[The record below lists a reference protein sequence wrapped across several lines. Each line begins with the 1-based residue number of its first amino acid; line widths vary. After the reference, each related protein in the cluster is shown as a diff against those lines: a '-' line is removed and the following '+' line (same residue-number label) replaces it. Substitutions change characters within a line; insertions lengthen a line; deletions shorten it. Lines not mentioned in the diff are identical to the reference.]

1 MKAIHLTG
9 FGLDRLE
16 VKETPLPMP
25 GPGEVLVQFAAASLN
40 PRDYQI
46 VTGQFT
52 PNVEFPLVPLS
63 DGAATVV
70 EVGEDV
76 RRFAVGDTVTPLF
89 FPRWISGEA
98 NSGERSASSG
108 LEVPGVLRQFGVY
121 NEQALARSA
130 SHLTAAEAACFPC
143 AGLTAWTAL
152 VAKSGIGEGQTVLIQ
167 GTGGVA
173 LVALQFCKSLG
184 AQTIIISSSDE
195 KLGRAQAL
203 GADHVINY
211 KQTQDWGPVAHEI
224 AGHGVDAVIEI
235 GGAGTLENSLAAIRH
250 GGHVN
255 VIGYVT
261 GAEMGITVFP
271 LIINNANLH
280 GIGTGHRDDYEA
292 MMAFVET
299 HGIRPVIERHYDF
312 EEAGQGLADLA
323 AGGHFG
329 KLVVDIPQGETGA

>member
-1 MKAIHLTG
+1 MKAVHLTG

-16 VKETPLPMP
+16 VKETPQPKP

-63 DGAATVV
+63 DGAATIV

-98 NSGERSASSG
+98 TSGERSVSSG

-121 NEQALARSA
+121 DEQALARSA
-130 SHLTAAEAACFPC
+130 SHLSAAEAACFPC

-152 VAKSGIGEGQTVLIQ
+152 VAKSGISKGQTVLIQ

-173 LVALQFCKSLG
+173 LAALQFCRSLG
-184 AQTIIISSSDE
+184 AQTIIISSSDG
-195 KLGRAQAL
+195 KLARAQAL
-203 GADHVINY
+203 GADHTINY

-255 VIGYVT
+255 IIGYMT
-261 GAEMGITVFP
+261 GVEMGITVFP

-299 HGIRPVIERHYDF
+299 HGIRPVIDRHYDF

-329 KLVVDIPQGETGA
+329 KLVVDIPEGETGA

>member
-9 FGLDRLE
+9 FGLDRLKL
-16 VKETPLPMP
+16 KETPQPRP

-40 PRDYQI
+40 PRDQQV

-52 PNVEFPLVPLS
+52 PHVEFPLVPLS
-63 DGAATVV
+63 DGAGAVV
-70 EVGEDV
+70 ELGAGVQ
-76 RRFAVGDTVTPLF
+76 RFAVGDSVTPLF

-98 NSGERSASSG
+98 TSGERSVSSG

-121 NEQALARSA
+121 NEQALAKSA
-130 SHLTAAEAACFPC
+130 PHLTAAEAACFPC

-152 VAKSGIGEGQTVLIQ
+152 VAKSGIGEGDTVLIQ

-173 LVALQFCKSLG
+173 LAALQFCKSLG
-184 AQTIIISSSDE
+184 AQSIIISSSDE
-195 KLGRAQAL
+195 KLDRARAL
-203 GADHVINY
+203 GADHTINY
-211 KQTQDWGPVAHEI
+211 KQTGDWGPVAHEI

-235 GGAGTLENSLAAIRH
+235 GGTGTLENSLAAIRH

-255 VIGYVT
+255 IIGYMAGV
-261 GAEMGITVFP
+261 EMGITVFP

-292 MMAFVET
+292 MMAFVAT
-299 HGIRPVIERHYDF
+299 HGIRPVIDRHYNF
-312 EEAGQGLADLA
+312 ENAGQGLADLA

-329 KLVVDIPQGETGA
+329 KLVVDIN